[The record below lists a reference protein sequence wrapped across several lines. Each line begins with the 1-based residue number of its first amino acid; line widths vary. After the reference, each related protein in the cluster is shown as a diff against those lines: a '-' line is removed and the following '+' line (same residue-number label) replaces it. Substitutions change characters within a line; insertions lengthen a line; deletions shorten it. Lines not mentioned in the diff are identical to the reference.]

1 MADPRLEKLARTM
14 VEYSVQIKKGDWV
27 VINAHSLGEPLAAE
41 IYRYA
46 IRAGGYVNIQTF
58 SDVYGEIMYA
68 EANDDQL
75 KHITAYDRIPLGEAD
90 VFIAVNAATNTRSL
104 ANADP
109 ARMQMRGAS
118 RKDIMDTYLRRS
130 AAGELRWT
138 MTNYPCHAY
147 AQDAEMSLSNYED
160 FVYRATFADQP
171 DPIKAWKELEA
182 NQQRLVD
189 WLVGKKKVELRSP
202 NIDASLNIEGRKFIN
217 STATHNMPSGEI
229 FTSPVEDSMTGWVN
243 YTYPAVIYGRETDG
257 VQLEFKDG
265 RVIKASA
272 KKNEEFLIST
282 LDTDANAR
290 VLGELGIGTN
300 FGIDRFTKNILY
312 DEKIGGTIHLAVGA
326 GFPETGGTNK
336 SAVHWDMLV
345 DMHED
350 SEIKVD
356 GTVFYKNGEFQV

>member
-1 MADPRLEKLARTM
+1 MTDPRLDKLARTM
-14 VEYSVQIKKGDWV
+14 VEYSVKVKKGDWV
-27 VINAHSLGEPLAAE
+27 VINSHVLGEPLAAQ

-46 IRAGGYVNIQTF
+46 LQAGAFVNILTF
-58 SDVYGEIMYA
+58 SDAFTEILFA
-68 EANDDQL
+68 EANDEQL

-90 VFIAVNAATNTRSL
+90 VFIAVNATENTRSL
-104 ANADP
+104 SNANP
-109 ARMQMRGAS
+109 ARMQIRGAA
-118 RKDIMDTYLRRS
+118 RKEIMDTYFKRS
-130 AAGELRWT
+130 ASGELRWT
-138 MTNYPCHAY
+138 MTNFPCPAY
-147 AQDAEMSLSNYED
+147 AQDAEMSLSDYED

-171 DPIKAWKELEA
+171 DPVKSWQALEK

-202 NIDASLNIEGRKFIN
+202 NIDASLVIEGRKFIN
-217 STATHNMPSGEI
+217 SSATHNMPSGEI
-229 FTSPVEDSMTGWVN
+229 FTSPVEDSMNGWVN

-265 RVIKASA
+265 RVVKASA

-326 GFPETGGTNK
+326 GFPEAGGKNK

-345 DMHED
+345 DMHTD

>member
-1 MADPRLEKLARTM
+1 MADPRLAKLAQTM
-14 VEYSVQIKKGDWV
+14 VEYSVKVKPKDWV
-27 VINAHSLGEPLAAE
+27 VINTHVLGEPLAAE
-41 IYRYA
+41 IYRHA
-46 IRAGGYVNIQTF
+46 LRAGGFVNVLTY
-58 SDVYGEIMYA
+58 SDVYSEIMFA
-68 EANDDQL
+68 EANDEQL
-75 KHITAYDRIPLGEAD
+75 KNITAYDRIPLGETD
-90 VFIAVNAATNTRSL
+90 VFIAVNAAHNTHSL
-104 ANADP
+104 SNADP
-109 ARMQMRGAS
+109 ARMQLRGAA
-118 RKDIMDTYLRRS
+118 RKEIMETYLRRS
-130 AAGELRWT
+130 ASGELRWT

-147 AQDAEMSLSNYED
+147 AQDADMSQSDYED

-171 DPIKAWKELEA
+171 DPIKAWRELEA

-202 NIDASLNIEGRKFIN
+202 NIEASLVIDGRKFIN

-229 FTSPVEDSMTGWVN
+229 FTSPIEDSMNGWVE
-243 YTYPAVIYGRETDG
+243 YTYPAVIYGREVDG
-257 VQLEFKDG
+257 VRLEFKDG
-265 RVIKASA
+265 RVVNASA

-326 GFPETGGTNK
+326 GFPECGGQNK

-345 DMHED
+345 DMRHD

-356 GTVFYKNGEFQV
+356 GELFYKNGEFQV

>member
-1 MADPRLEKLARTM
+1 M
-14 VEYSVQIKKGDWV
+14 VEYSVKIKKGDWV
-27 VINAHSLGEPLAAE
+27 VINSHTLGEPLAAE
-41 IYRYA
+41 IYRHA
-46 IRAGGYVNIQTF
+46 IRAGGLVNILTH
-58 SDVYGEIMYA
+58 SDVYAEILFE
-68 EANDDQL
+68 EANDEQL
-75 KHITAYDRIPLGEAD
+75 KHINAYDRMPLGEAD
-90 VFIAVNAATNTRSL
+90 VFIAVNAAGNTRSL
-104 ANADP
+104 AATDP
-109 ARMQMRGAS
+109 SRMQLRGAA
-118 RKDIMDTYLRRS
+118 RKQIIDTYLQRS
-130 AAGELRWT
+130 AEGKLRWT
-138 MTNYPCHAY
+138 MTNFPCNAY
-147 AQDAEMSLSNYED
+147 AQDADMSLSDYED

-171 DPIKAWKELEA
+171 DPIKAWQELEK

-202 NIDASLNIEGRKFIN
+202 NIDASLVIEGRKFIN

-229 FTSPVEDSMTGWVN
+229 FTSPVENSMNGWVD

-257 VQLEFKDG
+257 VHLEFKDG
-265 RVIKASA
+265 RVVKASA

-345 DMHED
+345 DMRHD